1 MTVES
6 SVLPE
11 WQVVFSQQDGAEF
24 SQKVATHLNSL
35 VEDGR
40 ISAWR
45 GLHLEQLD
53 SLEIEADKPLVCW
66 LNDDNQR
73 ALLLAENANQWT
85 FAFLPHPQGV
95 RVQRRFKVAGKI
107 PQACE
112 QILQAE
118 ESKPVDF
125 MFCNQQLVLTSVM
138 IGDPDIMRPASQ
150 VPLSWWGRLQQFFG
164 MSKQLM
170 QARLMPY
177 KIKTAKETQVS
188 TAAIGLTMV
197 YRGDDNDFTRRVLEP
212 VEEDESS
219 LNAVILAPR
228 SIMDALDFVYH
239 RFFSRSFESGS
250 SKDYL
255 GKLKSE
261 SMMIHHSGRM
271 LNYSLDGELNQAE
284 ELQFSIQPQAL
295 QILNRDYP
303 LNAYHAEL
311 KESVRVVGLPKGEAI
326 KDLAMRPLPWI
337 DHADPEEIKD
347 TFVTLKENSKTTQPY
362 LVLMVLST
370 LLATVGLFANST
382 PVIIGAMILAPLM
395 APIISLSMGLLRQTP
410 ELIINATETL
420 VIGISLALL
429 FGTLFTI
436 LMPLQGLNNE
446 ISARLSP
453 TILDLGVAIISGIA
467 GAYANAKSE
476 VAKSLAGVAI
486 AVALVPPLA
495 VAGIGI
501 GWMDWH
507 VFSGAF
513 LLFLTNLVG
522 IVLAAATT
530 FLLMGFSPFRLAQR
544 GLLVSTVFVVA
555 VSVPLVLAF
564 NSMVNEQR
572 MLNVLEKWQ
581 CTSLDTP
588 VKLRDI
594 RLHGSDPV
602 KVSATLLANRPLQNG
617 DLDVIKQQL
626 EQRLEQKIELEA
638 VLAIKR

>member
-1 MTVES
+1 MAMES
-6 SVLPE
+6 NVTAS
-11 WQVVFSQQDGAEF
+11 WQVVFSDQDSTEF
-24 SQKVATHLNSL
+24 SQKVASHLDRL
-35 VEDGR
+35 VEQGNMT
-40 ISAWR
+40 SWQ
-45 GLHLEQLD
+45 GLHIQQLD
-53 SLEIEADKPLVCW
+53 ELEIDPEKPLVCW
-66 LNDDNQR
+66 LNDMDQLR
-73 ALLLAENANQWT
+73 LLQAEGAAQWQ
-85 FAFLPHPQGV
+85 FAFLPHPEST
-95 RVQRRFKVAGKI
+95 RTQRRFKVASKV

-118 ESKPVDF
+118 EVKPADF
-125 MFCNQQLVLTSVM
+125 MFCNQELVMTSVM

-150 VPLSWWGRLQQFFG
+150 VPLSWWGRLTQFLS

-170 QARLMPY
+170 QSSLIPY
-177 KIKTAKETQVS
+177 KIETAKDTQVH
-188 TAAIGLTMV
+188 TAAIGLTIV
-197 YRGDDNDFTRRVLEP
+197 YRGADNDFTRRVLESSNK
-212 VEEDESS
+212 DESN
-219 LNAVILAPR
+219 LNAVIFAPR

-239 RFFSRSFESGS
+239 RFFSGRFENAIH
-250 SKDYL
+250 KAYL

-261 SMMIHHSGRM
+261 SIRVHHSGRI
-271 LNYSLDGELNQAE
+271 LDYSIDGELKQAE
-284 ELQFSIQPQAL
+284 TLELSIQPQAI
-295 QILNRDYP
+295 QVLNHDYP
-303 LNAYHAEL
+303 DNAYHAEL
-311 KESVRVVGLPKGEAI
+311 KESVRVVGLPKGEAV

-347 TFVTLKENSKTTQPY
+347 TFVTLKENSKTSQPY

-410 ELIINATETL
+410 ELIFNASKTL
-420 VIGISLALL
+420 VIGISVSLL
-429 FGTLFTI
+429 FATLFTV
-436 LMPLQGLNNE
+436 LMPLQSLNSE

-507 VFSGAF
+507 VFYGAF
-513 LLFLTNLVG
+513 LLFTTNLFG
-522 IVLAAATT
+522 IVLAAAAT
-530 FLLMGFSPFRLAQR
+530 FLLMGFSPFHLAQR
-544 GLLVSTVFVVA
+544 GLFVSTVFVVA
-555 VSVPLVLAF
+555 VSIPLVLAF
-564 NSMVNEQR
+564 NSMVTEQR

-594 RLHGSDPV
+594 RLHGSDPL
-602 KVSATLLANRPLQNG
+602 KVSATLLANRPLQNN

-626 EQRLEQKIELEA
+626 EKQLEQSIELEA
-638 VLAIKR
+638 VLAVKR